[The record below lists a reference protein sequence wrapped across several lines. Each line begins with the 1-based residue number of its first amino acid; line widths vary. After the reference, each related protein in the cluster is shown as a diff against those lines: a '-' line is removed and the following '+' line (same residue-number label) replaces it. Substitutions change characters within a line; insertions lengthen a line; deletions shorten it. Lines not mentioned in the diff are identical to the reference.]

1 VPTAFARRHRLAYD
15 GAMLLEVPMRLVCFA
30 RVALVAL
37 VAGLP
42 SAALAQQCN
51 ARAATLT
58 RAADMAFNRY
68 YFSLPDDTARCEH
81 LRTALERRAELL
93 ALSES
98 CGADE
103 ADVAAQLR
111 KLEALRESDASC
123 R

>member
-1 VPTAFARRHRLAYD
+1 
-15 GAMLLEVPMRLVCFA
+15 MLTEVPMRFIAFA
-30 RVALVAL
+30 RAALVVL

-42 SAALAQQCN
+42 MAAAAQECS
-51 ARAATLT
+51 ARAASLT